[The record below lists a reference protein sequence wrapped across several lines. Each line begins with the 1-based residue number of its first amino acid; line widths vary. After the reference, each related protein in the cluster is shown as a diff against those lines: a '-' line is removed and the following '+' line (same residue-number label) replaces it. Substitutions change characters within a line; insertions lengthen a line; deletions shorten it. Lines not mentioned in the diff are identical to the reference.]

1 MTTRADIIAEARTWL
16 GTPFVHQ
23 ARSRGVGVDC
33 IGLIVGAVQGCGLA
47 VDDRADYARTP
58 HAGELARELGAQL
71 ERIDVADAAPG
82 DVVLI
87 AWRRAPMHVGLLTD
101 YPHSG
106 LALLH
111 AIETIGR
118 VVEHRLDDGW
128 RRLIVAAYRVPGLED

>member
-1 MTTRADIIAEARTWL
+1 MTARADLIAEARTWV
-16 GTPFVHQ
+16 GTPFAHQ

-71 ERIDVADAAPG
+71 ERIEVSDAAPG

-87 AWRRAPMHVGLLTD
+87 AWRRAPMHVGWLTD
-101 YPHSG
+101 YPHGG